1 MKRRS
6 NNEGS
11 IYQRQSDKRWV
22 VHYPMPGRDKPIV
35 KYCKTEKEAVKTLRE
50 LVRSDAYIDPNTTTL
65 SEWMEKWLLD
75 YVEGTISDNFYLRK
89 KDLVRLHVDPY
100 IGKIRLQKLMTD
112 DIRAY
117 YKRLLRSGKKVKTK
131 DEHGN
136 QITTQTGLSPQTL
149 RHVHNI
155 LKPALDAAVERDL
168 IIKNPINKSIKLPAI
183 DKIEYRTLSE
193 DEIGKYFKGL
203 SHRRLYAAFV
213 LELCTGLRRGELLGV
228 KWEDLNFETRELKIK
243 RQVARVRDKDQ
254 PNKSSLEYTDLKTKS
269 SERTIILALCA
280 VEELRAHQYR
290 QNAEKELAGKSYKD
304 EGLVFCSPLGQKLDT
319 RRFYEIHCQTLKREK
334 MEHIPFHNLRHT
346 VATLLLEKGED
357 IKTIQDLLGHAD
369 PATTMQIYIHVTD
382 KRRADCAD
390 NLGSIIGSVIPSNL
404 PDSPNPVVN

>member
-22 VHYPMPGRDKPIV
+22 AHYQMPGKDKPIV
-35 KYCKTEKEAVKTLRE
+35 KYCKTEKEAVKTLRD
-50 LVRSDAYIDPNTTTL
+50 LVRSDAYINPNTTTL
-65 SEWMEKWLLD
+65 SEWLEKWLLD

-100 IGKIRLQKLMTD
+100 IGKNKLQKLMTD
-112 DIRAY
+112 DIVAY
-117 YKRLLRSGKKVKTK
+117 YKRLLKTGKKIKTK

-136 QITTQTGLSPQTL
+136 PITTQTGLSPQTL
-149 RHVHNI
+149 RHIHNI
-155 LKPALDAAVERDL
+155 LKPALDVAVERGL
-168 IIKNPINKSIKLPAI
+168 MIKNPINNRIKLPAV

-193 DEIGKYFKGL
+193 DEIGRYFKGL

-213 LELCTGLRRGELLGV
+213 LELCTGLRRGELLAV
-228 KWEDLNFETRELKIK
+228 KWDDLNVETRELKIK
-243 RQVARVRDKDQ
+243 RQVTRVRDIDQ
-254 PNKSSLEYTDLKTKS
+254 PNKSSLEYTRLKSKS
-269 SERTIILALCA
+269 SERTIILPLCA
-280 VEELRAHQYR
+280 VEELILHQQR
-290 QNAEKELAGKSYKD
+290 QNAEKELAGNAYKD
-304 EGLVFCSPLGQKLDT
+304 EDLIFCSPLGQKLDT
-319 RRFYEIHCQTLKREK
+319 RRLYEIHRQTLKRK
-334 MEHIPFHNLRHT
+334 NMEHIPFHILRHT

-390 NLGSIIGSVIPSNL
+390 NLGSIIGNVIPKSL
-404 PDSPNPVVN
+404 PDSANSVIN